1 MTNPRSLFKLLLPR
15 SPHFFSLLSSER
27 RGELSASWKRARVQ
41 NKNECATG
49 STGAAG
55 LTGSTG
61 ATTQTESNV
70 QHKPSQNV
78 QHKPRERGERERK
91 GRGELLGKL
100 CASEGRRQA
109 EKNGLCSPFRLRQQ
123 PQPNE
128 ITSCPR
134 RREPQISRLS
144 RFHQQRKRAS
154 GLERWRANG
163 VARGY
168 RR

>member
-1 MTNPRSLFKLLLPR
+1 MCHRLDGCRGLDWLHRCDNTNRV
-15 SPHFFSLLSSER
+15 
-27 RGELSASWKRARVQ
+27 KRAAQAESKR
-41 NKNECATG
+41 
-49 STGAAG
+49 AA
-55 LTGSTG
+55 
-61 ATTQTESNV
+61 QT
-70 QHKPSQNV
+70 
-78 QHKPRERGERERK
+78 ERERRERTK
-91 GRGELLGKL
+91 GKGRAFGQQKQGRGEVLSFPCFWIFLLSLFFLFEGKL